1 MVSHHPEYV
10 ALVYGAMRFLFIVG
24 DFCLLLW
31 ILDSYLLT
39 DSCYQGVVNYQKLLS
54 QLCAGLSDIALI
66 LPLAKDIAKLHPTPQ
81 VKEVIMAIYTNILRF
96 LSRALRWY
104 QNSTTKHILQIFAT
118 PPTLEYDD
126 LLATIKDLSRSMI
139 HTALVSGQVE
149 QRAMHMTVMQQ
160 SSEQKQISANLVS
173 VMTEISE
180 IKRHVVCDQA
190 LIATAR
196 MPLSQPLTEINIGQL
211 LIQLNETYLPP
222 PSNILQASLF
232 LARRNQ
238 RRFDQ
243 SPHFWLDGRVQRWN
257 QSRESSLVI
266 IEGTR
271 KTRPNLRCFTAK
283 AIALLQATEISVI
296 WALKTSL
303 QAADYQT
310 FTIDVLKYL
319 ISQAIRCNK
328 SIHNNAAMA
337 ARLAAYREAESEED
351 YINILLSVLEGIRLV
366 YIMIDLEVLCRNAQA
381 SARESWPRAFLSMF
395 SELSRRSV
403 GTILRVVFISC
414 ESPLRQ
420 NDLFGQY
427 RDHVVHVDNMN
438 GSRALTHRSRNSQ
451 PAHAASGNTASVNLE
466 AIGQDRNAR
475 VRPGRASR
483 RRRRD

>member
-10 ALVYGAMRFLFIVG
+10 ALVYGAMRFLFV
-24 DFCLLLW
+24 
-31 ILDSYLLT
+31 
-39 DSCYQGVVNYQKLLS
+39 GVVNYQKLLS
-54 QLCAGLSDIALI
+54 QLCAGLSEIALI

-96 LSRALRWY
+96 LSRALLWY
-104 QNSTTKHILQIFAT
+104 QNSTTKNIRWIFAT
-118 PPTLEYDD
+118 PPALEYDD
-126 LLATIKDLSRSMI
+126 LLATIRELSRSMI

-149 QRAMHMTVMQQ
+149 QRAMHMTIMQQ
-160 SSEQKQISANLVS
+160 SSEQKQISSNLVS

-180 IKRHVVCDQA
+180 LKRHVVCDQA

-196 MPLSQPLTEINIGQL
+196 VPLSQPLTEISIGQL
-211 LIQLNETYLPP
+211 LIQLSETYLPP
-222 PSNILQASLF
+222 PSNVLQASLF
-232 LARRNQ
+232 LAKRNQ

-257 QSRESSLVI
+257 QSRESSLVT

-271 KTRPNLRCFTAK
+271 KTRPNLQCFTAK

-303 QAADYQT
+303 QAADCQT
-310 FTIDVLKYL
+310 STTDVLKYL

-328 SIHNNAAMA
+328 SIHNDAAMV
-337 ARLAAYREAESEED
+337 ARLAAHREAESEED
-351 YINILLSVLEGIRLV
+351 YINILLSVLEGIPLV

-403 GTILRVVFISC
+403 GTILRVVLISC
-414 ESPLRQ
+414 ESLLRR
-420 NDLFGQY
+420 NDLYGQY

-451 PAHAASGNTASVNLE
+451 QAHAASGNTTSVNLE
-466 AIGQDRNAR
+466 AIGQDRNVR
-475 VRPGRASR
+475 IRPGRASR
-483 RRRRD
+483 RRRCD